1 MQAFSVLLYYLL
13 EALFEVD
20 YQVLN
25 LLVLFHSF
33 KKYVF
38 MDLVDQLLKNINP
51 ILKLVGATIM
61 EALII
66 WPAMKWVNCWWFARV
81 IQTLRLI
88 VLGGLHFFEHTNFLL
103 LCISSWAKTWSHLLF
118 YRMLWAELALSWF
131 NLLDLLSQKLIISQT
146 LWSWE
151 FLWMV
156 SSHLVFK

>member
-66 WPAMKWVNCWWFARV
+66 
-81 IQTLRLI
+81 
-88 VLGGLHFFEHTNFLL
+88 
-103 LCISSWAKTWSHLLF
+103 
-118 YRMLWAELALSWF
+118 
-131 NLLDLLSQKLIISQT
+131 
-146 LWSWE
+146 
-151 FLWMV
+151 
-156 SSHLVFK
+156 